1 MSKIEKFEDL
11 QCWQEARKWAKGIYS
26 TLITCKDYWFRDQIQ
41 RAAVSVMNNI
51 AEGFTRFS
59 TKDTIQFMNIAV
71 ASLSEVRSM
80 IYLAQ
85 DLGYISEETHQEL
98 LLQNTVIENLI
109 LWFLKYLHTYK
120 NSKT

>member
-1 MSKIEKFEDL
+1 
-11 QCWQEARKWAKGIYS
+11 
-26 TLITCKDYWFRDQIQ
+26 
-41 RAAVSVMNNI
+41 MNNI

-109 LWFLKYLHTYK
+109 L
-120 NSKT
+120 